1 MVSNPLVMQ
10 LAEVE
15 FLSNISPDTRVPEER
30 NIQALISMA
39 ADLNEQ
45 LGRRC
50 LLVSLSTPLDWQV
63 MGVYEMTTDG
73 CDIIVCHKFLKK
85 NVRVCNILREG
96 DRAMVEN
103 NFSEHRAVL
112 HILKRPFR
120 QPLALLFFT
129 DAGKDSEI
137 AKAPCTPDKRT
148 KGGEKRSPEV
158 SDEVRLLT
166 KQDTPD
172 KAEVQTTNPAEA
184 EQLHVGSGGSL
195 DAIWHAAWNNFLKH
209 LVTMQAHVCCWI
221 FQSFDG
227 HTF

>member
-73 CDIIVCHKFLKK
+73 CDIIVSHKFLKK

-96 DRAMVEN
+96 DRAMIEN

-137 AKAPCTPDKRT
+137 VKAPCTPDKRT

-172 KAEVQTTNPAEA
+172 KAEVQTPSTA
-184 EQLHVGSGGSL
+184 QLMWTPKVPSGFTPSPKSTSA
-195 DAIWHAAWNNFLKH
+195 DFL
-209 LVTMQAHVCCWI
+209 
-221 FQSFDG
+221 
-227 HTF
+227 